1 MVAFQGSRSGR
12 SAFAL
17 VNARWSEGLQS
28 SGEYDVTDYPPED
41 AVGREGLLHPYD
53 TRERS
58 RFLIHHDFESHFAEF
73 VPPDGVL
80 CIAVRTWDF
89 GPLPGAW
96 ARKVNEEFH
105 QLWTYTHWI
114 ARQAE
119 AGGVWPDRIRV
130 VPLGTDPN
138 TFRPR
143 GVAHPLLTRERFA
156 FLFVGGVSPRKGTDI
171 LLEAYARAFSTQDDV
186 VLVIKD
192 HSADLF
198 YREDTIRN
206 RIRELTENPNAPEI
220 LHIDRFLPD
229 LELAALYRACDVAV
243 FPYRAEGFC
252 LPILEAM
259 ACGTPAIVPNFGACL
274 DFCSEETSYLMP
286 VRRIHV
292 PVFERFRVALG
303 FEEDV
308 DEVDFCEV
316 PVDALATCMR
326 QAYEAPASD
335 REGRGSAGVAVAHG
349 RFTWDHSVGCVR
361 QNLEELRKGGV

>member
-1 MVAFQGSRSGR
+1 
-12 SAFAL
+12 L
-17 VNARWSEGLQS
+17 VNARWSEGLLR
-28 SGEYDVTDYPPED
+28 SGEYDVTGYPPETTFGT
-41 AVGREGLLHPYD
+41 ALHLHPED
-53 TRERS
+53 ASETPD
-58 RFLIHHDFESHFAEF
+58 FLIHHDFESHFGEF
-73 VPPDGVL
+73 VPPEGVF

-96 ARKVNEEFH
+96 ARKINEGFH

-119 AGGVWPDRIRV
+119 AGGVRPDRIRV
-130 VPLGTDPN
+130 VPLGADPN
-138 TFRPR
+138 AFRPEGDAYPLPMR
-143 GVAHPLLTRERFA
+143 GRFA

-171 LLEAYARAFSTQDDV
+171 LLEAYARAFTPEDEV

-198 YREDTIRN
+198 YRENTIRK
-206 RIRELTENPNAPEI
+206 RIVELIDDPHAPEI
-220 LHIDRFLPD
+220 LHIDRFLSD

-259 ACGTPAIVPNFGACL
+259 ACGTPPIVPNFGACL

-292 PVFERFRVALG
+292 PVFDRFRVALG

-316 PVDALATCMR
+316 PVDTLATWLRRTYDASASER
-326 QAYEAPASD
+326 Q
-335 REGRGSAGVAVAHG
+335 GKGSAGTAVAHG
-349 RFTWDHSVGCVR
+349 RFTWDHSVERVR
-361 QNLEELRKGGV
+361 RNLEELRHGGV